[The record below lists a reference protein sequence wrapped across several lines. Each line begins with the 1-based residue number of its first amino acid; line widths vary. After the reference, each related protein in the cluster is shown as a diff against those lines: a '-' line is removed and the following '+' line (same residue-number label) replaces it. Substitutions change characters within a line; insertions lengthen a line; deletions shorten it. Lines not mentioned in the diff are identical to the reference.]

1 MIYKWLFTV
10 TVALMV
16 TSCQTRDRSANSGN
30 SNPNFILI
38 MADDLGYGDI
48 SCYGNSYI
56 STPNID
62 RLAAEGIR
70 FTNYHSNG
78 AVCSPTRAAL
88 MTGKYQQ
95 RTGVEGVITAAN
107 HRDVGLSL
115 DEITLAEELGKY
127 GYECGIFG
135 KWHLGYASEY
145 NPVHHGF
152 KKFTGYVSG
161 NVDYFSHVDQ
171 QGYLDWWKDTVI
183 DDEPGYTTDLITRYG
198 VEFIKKNK
206 DKPFFLY
213 LPHEAPHYPYQGRN
227 SKPLRRVGVAK
238 TMGAP
243 EDSIPVLYKEMVE
256 VMDEGIGKI
265 IKTLK
270 ETGTYEN
277 TLIFFCSDNGA
288 NKNGNNGI
296 LRGFKGGVYEGGHR
310 VPAVAWY
317 PGDIVA
323 GTVCDEPVLSMD
335 ILPTFLDFIDKKPS
349 GKNIDG
355 VSFKSVLLD
364 SVEQLPERDLFWSYR
379 NQDAIISGK
388 WKMVVRIVNNYE
400 NTELFNLDEDIQ
412 ERVNMAEQHPEVV
425 GQLREKLISWQ
436 KETRAGVTNLTD

>member
-1 MIYKWLFTV
+1 MIHNWLFTV
-10 TVALMV
+10 SVALIA
-16 TSCQTRDRSANSGN
+16 TFCQTRDRSANSGN

-48 SCYGNSYI
+48 SCYGNSFI
-56 STPNID
+56 HTPNID
-62 RLAAEGIR
+62 GLATEGIR

-115 DEITLAEELGKY
+115 DEITLAEELDKY

-171 QGYLDWWKDTVI
+171 QGYLDWWRDTVI
-183 DDEPGYTTDLITRYG
+183 NDEPGYTTDLITRHG

-243 EDSIPVLYKEMVE
+243 EDSITVLYKEMVE

-317 PGDIVA
+317 PGEIGA

-355 VSFKSVLLD
+355 VSFKYVLLN
-364 SVEQLPERDLFWSYR
+364 SVEQLPERDLFWSFR

-388 WKMVVRIVNNYE
+388 WKMVVRIVNNDE

-412 ERVNMAEQHPEVV
+412 EKVNMAEQQPEVV
-425 GQLREKLISWQ
+425 QQLKEKLISWQ
-436 KETRAGVTNLTD
+436 RETRRGVANLTD

>member
-10 TVALMV
+10 TVAVMA

-48 SCYGNSYI
+48 SCYGNSFI
-56 STPNID
+56 QTQNID

-115 DEITLAEELGKY
+115 HEITLAEELGKY

-135 KWHLGYASEY
+135 KWHLGYASEF
-145 NPVHHGF
+145 NPVHQGF

-213 LPHEAPHYPYQGRN
+213 LPHEAPHYPYQCRN

-243 EDSIPVLYKEMVE
+243 EDSIPMLYKEMVE

-270 ETGTYEN
+270 QTGTYEN

-317 PGDIVA
+317 PEEIKA
-323 GTVCDEPVLSMD
+323 GRQCDQPVLSMD
-335 ILPTFLDFIDKKPS
+335 ILPTFLDFIGKKPT

-355 VSFKSVLLD
+355 ISFRTVLLN
-364 SVEQLPERDLFWSYR
+364 SGQRLPERDLFWSFR

-388 WKMVVRIVNNYE
+388 WKMVVRIVNNDE

-412 ERVNMAEQHPEVV
+412 EKVNLAEQHPEVV
-425 GQLREKLISWQ
+425 QQLKEKLVSWQ
-436 KETRAGVTNLTD
+436 KETRRGVTNLTD